1 MTVALKDKPDVPF
14 RVPPGIKLISVDPHS
29 GLRSKGAG
37 SILEAFKPG
46 TAPPDSYSAAG
57 SDGGLRSHG
66 AQDVDSQLG
75 GSGTGGLY

>member
-1 MTVALKDKPDVPF
+1 M
-14 RVPPGIKLISVDPHS
+14 PPGIKLI
-29 GLRSKGAG
+29 RSIRIRACAPEGDG

-57 SDGGLRSHG
+57 SDGGLRSGG
-66 AQDVDSQLG
+66 AQDVDKQV